1 MIKNGY
7 EIINPFTKYAIPFDA
22 IRDSSKKTYLGKVR
36 VVVYE
41 FDRTSA
47 NELLSSDV
55 FTDVHGYA
63 AQGLVTFGMPLILFY
78 DTNGNRLEVY
88 KEYPMQV
95 WTTNRELSALVAD
108 NAMDKKAP
116 GFNPADYEE
125 ALSPENVAKLIKQD
139 EEKAYLESQKNP
151 TSYPI
156 TFDWILKN
164 ESRLPGFWVYDQFA

>member
-78 DTNGNRLEVY
+78 
-88 KEYPMQV
+88 
-95 WTTNRELSALVAD
+95 
-108 NAMDKKAP
+108 MD
-116 GFNPADYEE
+116 
-125 ALSPENVAKLIKQD
+125 
-139 EEKAYLESQKNP
+139 
-151 TSYPI
+151 
-156 TFDWILKN
+156 
-164 ESRLPGFWVYDQFA
+164 FAVFLYFPHSFFLLYVIMLFLCL